1 MHITASGDGMDAN
14 GSLEIT
20 GGYTVVAGP
29 TQGDTSTL
37 DYDTTARI
45 TGGTFMGTG
54 ASGMAQTFSEARQ
67 GVISVSV
74 GEQSA
79 GTEVTLIDSSGNVIL
94 EVTPELS
101 FSVIILSSPELV
113 SEDSYTLTVGAALEE
128 VEAG

>member
-1 MHITASGDGMDAN
+1 
-14 GSLEIT
+14 
-20 GGYTVVAGP
+20 
-29 TQGDTSTL
+29 
-37 DYDTTARI
+37 
-45 TGGTFMGTG
+45 MGTG

-79 GTEVTLIDSSGNVIL
+79 GTEVTLTDSSGNAIL

-113 SEDSYTLTVGAALEE
+113 SEDSYTLTVGAASEE